1 MTLNQG
7 PKVLT
12 ISDQRVGD
20 WIGWMTS
27 GVGVEISQELFVDDL
42 LEKAQMTRA
51 RPSYTPA
58 SPAVVLTRADC
69 PTTG

>member
-20 WIGWMTS
+20 WIGWMIA
-27 GVGVEISQELFVDDL
+27 GVGVEMSQESVVN
-42 LEKAQMTRA
+42 
-51 RPSYTPA
+51 SWA
-58 SPAVVLTRADC
+58 S
-69 PTTG
+69 